1 MLMSPFLVALPV
13 ALLVYF
19 LLPDLFPKYK
29 VRLSESGHIDK
40 PGGFEYYDDLDDDG
54 TSERIVLFN
63 NTEGKASVKILTLDG
78 EILYHYYF
86 SGEIIPSSGSLV
98 TGRFDPSRP
107 KGIFLMTRTS
117 DSILLQGICPADRND
132 TLLFNYPVTWFH
144 PENTIRDRTLPGF
157 FLHDMDGDGKNEVI
171 SGIMAGF
178 RVEPRVL
185 FVYNLVTKE
194 LIKTPR
200 MGACVSIT
208 DFSDLD
214 ADGLPEILLHTYA
227 ISNNEG
233 KAPLPLDDHSA
244 WLLVFS
250 PRLETLFPPVRFEG
264 KYTALTS
271 FSLGSGISSR
281 IVSLYYGKTKEA
293 GTPKLLLFDSKGH
306 LVREITI
313 PDHVPGLT
321 YNLVKPDGS
330 EKYIYLT
337 SSNGSLYCLDTA
349 LNIADHQHCFTGQTG
364 DPMRTD
370 LDGDNKME
378 MVFFGG
384 ANTPGV
390 IVQSDFS
397 EPVAITDLPNG
408 NFLRC
413 QSIHQ
418 TGKPAKIYF
427 QIGEKSYLYIYFANP
442 FYWFKYPVYL
452 LIYLLILGF
461 VLLIGYFQR
470 QVLHQRYLA
479 QQKIA
484 GMQLL
489 LLKNQW
495 DPHFTYNAIS
505 AISINISNG
514 DAEEA
519 NRKLI
524 SLSKLMRSGVLQS
537 NKLSRSL
544 AEELQFMQQYV
555 QLVGNQPDRPI
566 ILDLEID
573 PEVDLGWEV
582 PRMITQI
589 HTENAIRHGL
599 RNKEG
604 EGRLTIRSFCFQKR
618 IILEIEDNGIGRKAA
633 SVLGEHGT
641 GKGMA
646 IAEHIIEIFN
656 RYNQQKIEMVI
667 EDLTNPDGSARGT
680 LIRYSIPVGMKYDI
694 YKG

>member
-1 MLMSPFLVALPV
+1 MSPFFVALPV
-13 ALLVYF
+13 ALLVVF
-19 LLPDLFPKYK
+19 LLPDLFPRYK

-54 TSERIVLFN
+54 TSERIILFN
-63 NTEGKASVKILTLDG
+63 NTEGKASLKILTLDG
-78 EILYHYYF
+78 EILHHYYF

-98 TGRFDPSRP
+98 TGRFDPFRP

-117 DSILLQGICPADRND
+117 DSILLQGICPNDRDD
-132 TLLFNYPVTWFH
+132 TLLLNYPVSWFH
-144 PENTIRDRTLPGF
+144 PENTMRDLTLPGF
-157 FLHDMDGDGKNEVI
+157 FLKDMDGDGKSEII

-178 RVEPRVL
+178 HVEPRML
-185 FVYNLVTKE
+185 FIYNLETGE

-208 DFSDLD
+208 DISDLD
-214 ADGLPEILLHTYA
+214 ADGRPEILLHTYA

-233 KAPLPLDDHSA
+233 KEPLPLNDHCA
-244 WLLVFS
+244 WLLVFT
-250 PRLETLFPPVRFEG
+250 PRLEYFFPPIEFEG
-264 KYTALTS
+264 KYTVLTS
-271 FSLGSGISSR
+271 FSLGSGVTSR

-293 GTPKLLLFDSKGH
+293 GTPKLLLFDFQGH
-306 LVREITI
+306 LLREISI
-313 PDHVPGLT
+313 PDHGPGLT
-321 YNLVKPDGS
+321 YNLIKPDGADGH
-330 EKYIYLT
+330 IFLT
-337 SSNGSLYCLDTA
+337 SSKGSLFCLDTA
-349 LNIADHQHCFTGQTG
+349 LNIADHRRCLTGQTG
-364 DPMRTD
+364 DPLKAD
-370 LDGDNKME
+370 LDGDNKSE
-378 MVFFGG
+378 MVFYGG
-384 ANTPGV
+384 ANIPGV
-390 IVQSDFS
+390 IVQGDFS
-397 EPVAITDLPNG
+397 DPVAIRDLPMG
-408 NFLRC
+408 NFIRC

-418 TGKPAKIYF
+418 AGKSAKVYF
-427 QIGEKSYLYIYFANP
+427 QTGDKSYLYTYFANP
-442 FYWFKYPVYL
+442 LYWFKYPIYL
-452 LIYLLILGF
+452 LIYLIILGF
-461 VLLIGYFQR
+461 ILLIGYFQR

-514 DAEEA
+514 DSDEA

-537 NKLSRSL
+537 NRLSRSL
-544 AEELQFMQQYV
+544 AEELEFLQQYV
-555 QLVGNQPDRPI
+555 QLVENQPDRPI
-566 ILDLEID
+566 KLNLEID

-599 RNKEG
+599 RRREG
-604 EGRLTIRSFCFQKR
+604 DRRLTIRALYTQKR
-618 IILEIEDNGIGRKAA
+618 LLLEIEDNGIGRKAA
-633 SVLGEHGT
+633 KELGEHGT

-646 IAEHIIEIFN
+646 IAEQITEIFN

-667 EDLTNPDGSARGT
+667 EDLVNPDGTARGT
-680 LIRYSIPVGMKYDI
+680 LVRFSIPVGMKYDV